1 MNRIAKK
8 SITAV
13 VKPQGPCVSGTASAT
28 VEGGIDVALASIKAS
43 VTAAATSSVSVSVG
57 NSTTMTVPAYKTGYA
72 AYGAN
77 TVSVYGKS
85 YRQTTYCAEYNVRYV
100 TVVAPTSVGWKT
112 WIA

>member
-13 VKPQGPCVSGTASAT
+13 VTFLIAGAMASGAPLSAFAQDGVVTPQGPCVSGT
-28 VEGGIDVALASIKAS
+28 
-43 VTAAATSSVSVSVG
+43 VG